1 MMDGEKTNL
10 TLIKQETAEKKSAK
24 TSADGGAG
32 VHTLPLIRKFLE
44 FHHNKAEKFSVRDLF
59 RK

>member
-1 MMDGEKTNL
+1 MTDSEKTKL
-10 TLIKQETAEKKSAK
+10 TLIEQETAEQTPAK
-24 TSADGGAG
+24 TSADRSAC
-32 VHTLPLIRKFLE
+32 VHTSPLIRKFLE

>member
-1 MMDGEKTNL
+1 MSDGEKTNL
-10 TLIKQETAEKKSAK
+10 TLIKQETAEQSTAETSVSKS
-24 TSADGGAG
+24 DC
-32 VHTLPLIRKFLE
+32 VHTSPLIRKFLE